1 MLNTHKIVQ
10 NELEMKY
17 NKWKRLNSLVSTRNK
32 NKLTI
37 IIISLKL
44 ICQAIW
50 ITFLQ
55 KVNKTIKKINRN
67 KYELTYVIEGK
78 IYKMIVTVSRG
89 PSPVLQIINDKND
102 DVTSQ
107 IVPYLGPNYNW
118 HNTKFT
124 PESFGFETL
133 TFELSDG
140 TEYTTPSK
148 TNIKSLV

>member
-1 MLNTHKIVQ
+1 MFYYFLIIIFLFILSFLYMLNTHKIVQ

-37 IIISLKL
+37 IIISLNL

-67 KYELTYVIEGK
+67 KGNTYMTDEERNMTPKQRREREEQGRKNLALEVI
-78 IYKMIVTVSRG
+78 SR
-89 PSPVLQIINDKND
+89 LKNR
-102 DVTSQ
+102 
-107 IVPYLGPNYNW
+107 
-118 HNTKFT
+118 
-124 PESFGFETL
+124 
-133 TFELSDG
+133 
-140 TEYTTPSK
+140 
-148 TNIKSLV
+148 